1 MSKGTYFYCCM
12 LRQPE
17 RTEAI
22 IVDDDQQVRAE
33 IRTAVSDLFKGLR
46 VHEFARAEDALAV
59 IQSDVGDK
67 CWLVIC
73 DSQTEKSGV
82 FTASS
87 KKPSRNSWR
96 STDGRELVGSA
107 KQKGIPNVAY
117 YSISACTFEELLAPD
132 GIVCIQKPYR
142 KNEGLLQKWLE
153 TLDTGT
159 A

>member
-1 MSKGTYFYCCM
+1 M
-12 LRQPE
+12 LEQPE

-33 IRTAVSDLFKGLR
+33 IRTAVEDLFENIHI
-46 VHEFARAEDALAV
+46 HEFARAEDALAV
-59 IQSDVGDK
+59 IQSDVGDR

-73 DSQTEKSGV
+73 DSQIEKSGI
-82 FTASS
+82 FTAGSD
-87 KKPSRNSWR
+87 KPPRNSWR
-96 STDGRELVGSA
+96 SIDGRELVGGA

-142 KNEGLLQKWLE
+142 ENKGLLQKWLK
-153 TLDTGT
+153 TLG
-159 A
+159 ASPA